1 MYLSVIYC
9 ILVWQAGTNKP
20 RSKEEDDEDDADNG
34 EDDVGE
40 VEADPHVPLLPARH
54 HRHLA

>member
-9 ILVWQAGTNKP
+9 ILVWQAGTKP

-34 EDDVGE
+34 KDDVGQIN
-40 VEADPHVPLLPARH
+40 VF
-54 HRHLA
+54 